1 MAEAFASF
9 VRNRGITAILAFILF
24 YRFGEAMVV
33 KMAPLFMKDSPLKG
47 GLGIGDTLLGQIN
60 GLAGVLGIIVGG
72 ILGGLIVSRYGL
84 RRSFWPIVIC
94 MHLPNLLYVWASRV
108 HPELAAIYG
117 VVFVDQF
124 GYGFGFAGYLV
135 YLMQVAQRG
144 EFRTS
149 HYAICTGL
157 GAMFIALAGITSGI
171 VQANFGYQNFFLF
184 VILATIPGMLTLL
197 FIPLDE
203 PVPASEGAR

>member
-1 MAEAFASF
+1 
-9 VRNRGITAILAFILF
+9 
-24 YRFGEAMVV
+24 
-33 KMAPLFMKDSPLKG
+33 MKDSPLKG

-94 MHLPNLLYVWASRV
+94 MHLPNLLYVWASRA
-108 HPELAAIYG
+108 HPPAGYMYG
-117 VVFVDQF
+117 VAFFDQA
-124 GYGFGFAGYLV
+124 GYGFGFAGYQI
-135 YLMQVAQRG
+135 YLMTVAQRG
-144 EFRTS
+144 QFRTA
-149 HYAICTGL
+149 HYAIASGL
-157 GAMFIALAGITSGI
+157 GALCIMIAGITSGI

-203 PVPASEGAR
+203 ATPQTEAG